1 MDKMQVGFQLNNLV
15 RYARIRPPRS
25 DLSAALPQSVV
36 SPAESA
42 QRNLNRQRVEH
53 TTRALN
59 ELDNLLARA
68 KIYQSS
74 GVSSVSSPNLDL
86 NSSKTATTLESV
98 AEINTATTSY
108 TPFGPTFSGSGGSDA
123 LPTLSGV
130 YDGSNGDDTL
140 RFKVTRTG
148 IHTVSRIDVKVYNSE
163 GDFLERIKIDDEDPI
178 DQEYVLENGLIFT
191 LGAGTL
197 VKNDDFYMD
206 VYANT
211 PSAVDPDKS
220 FNGTRDDRPNF
231 DHGLSVGAGSFDV
244 NGETITVNASDTIND
259 VVARIT
265 ASAAGVDA
273 IFDEATESVQLTQRS
288 LGSDFDIVLDNDS
301 SGFLAAAK
309 LTGPATPG
317 LDTEADIALAQT
329 SRFSGVSSG
338 NILINGSSFAID
350 VNNDSIKDIVTMI
363 NDAEIGVTAS
373 LSNNNQRFALTA
385 IAGISISL
393 NDQGTQFFDALNVAE
408 KTYRTVSSSSG
419 LSRSRTYKIAD
430 AAADVADLINEIF
443 NPATNLANSLSL
455 TSLQETVIASIR
467 AGAPDGE
474 TAIGLEFKLDNPVG
488 NRFAA
493 IDRQQLTRS
502 LRHKLGT
509 SQNYFGGF
517 ITGLRGAL
525 AAYGANFGDAGI
537 SSGTMLN
544 TRA

>member
-1 MDKMQVGFQLNNLV
+1 MDEMQVGFQLSNLV
-15 RYARIRPPRS
+15 RYVRIRPPRS

-68 KIYQSS
+68 KIYQGS
-74 GVSSVSSPNLDL
+74 GVSSVGSPDLDL
-86 NSSKTATTLESV
+86 NDSKTATTLDSV

-108 TPFGPTFSGSGGSDA
+108 TPFGPTFSGSGNSDA

-148 IHTVSRIDVKVYNSE
+148 IHTISRIDVKVYDSE
-163 GDFLERIKIDDEDPI
+163 GDFLERIRIDDEDPI

-191 LGAGTL
+191 LGAGKL

-211 PSAVDPDKS
+211 PSAVDPDKA

-244 NGETITVNASDTIND
+244 NGTTISVNASDTLND

-265 ASAAGVDA
+265 ASAAGIDA
-273 IFDEATESVQLTQRS
+273 IFDAATESVQLTQRS
-288 LGSDFDIVLDNDS
+288 LGSEFDIVLDNDS

-338 NILINGSSFAID
+338 NVLINGSSFAID
-350 VNNDSIKDIVTMI
+350 INNDSIKDIVTMI

-373 LSNNNQRFALTA
+373 LSNNNQRFVLTA
-385 IAGISISL
+385 IDGISISL
-393 NDQGTQFFDALNVAE
+393 NDQGTQFFDALNIAE
-408 KTYRTVSSSSG
+408 KTYRTVSNSSG

-430 AAADVADLINEIF
+430 AAADVTDLINEIF

-474 TAIGLEFKLDNPVG
+474 TAIGFAFNLDSPVG

-517 ITGLRGAL
+517 IAGLRGAL